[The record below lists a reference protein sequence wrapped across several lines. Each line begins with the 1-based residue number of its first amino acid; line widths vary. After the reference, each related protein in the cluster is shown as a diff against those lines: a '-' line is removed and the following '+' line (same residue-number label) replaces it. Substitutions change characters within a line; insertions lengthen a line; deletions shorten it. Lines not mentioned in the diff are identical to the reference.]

1 MIWNISVVLKYCF
14 GSLPGWIL
22 VDGFVNLFVGIGIYH
37 PLRLTIPIIVSEE
50 IFKHF
55 FRSTLFHFLAFEVKV
70 FLAVLPLIEVLHFLL
85 LSSL

>member
-1 MIWNISVVLKYCF
+1 M
-14 GSLPGWIL
+14 
-22 VDGFVNLFVGIGIYH
+22 NLFVGIGIYH